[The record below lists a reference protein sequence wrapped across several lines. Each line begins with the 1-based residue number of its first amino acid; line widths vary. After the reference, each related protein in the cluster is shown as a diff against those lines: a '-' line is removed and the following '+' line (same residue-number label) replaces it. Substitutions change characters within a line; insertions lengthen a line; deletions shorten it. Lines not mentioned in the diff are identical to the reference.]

1 MSGTMDRADNDV
13 QVVQM
18 EEADRPA
25 FIAMAQEAFQKGFE
39 EHFGKSEETILPE
52 EDVIQSLTGKGAVA
66 YKVLLDGKMVS
77 GAIVAIDGQTQH
89 NHLDILFVKCGLQGK
104 GVGKAIWMAIEKRH
118 PQTRVWETCTPYFD
132 RRNIHFYVN
141 VCGFQVNEFFHARH
155 PMPDTPDDFIGDGQ
169 RGMFGFVKRMP
180 TPAVRLTTLAEEFS
194 VCKVTDYGRIDLSQ
208 PFVFTGSTDDEKSL
222 VCPVGLVPENTVAR
236 EDGWRALRIEGTL
249 DFSLIG
255 ILAGISQRLADNGIG
270 IFAVSTFNTDYI
282 LTMTENFAR
291 AIQALKAA
299 GYEISLHGKA

>member
-1 MSGTMDRADNDV
+1 MDRADIDI
-13 QVVQM
+13 QVAPM
-18 EEADRPA
+18 EECDRPA
-25 FIAMAQEAFQKGFE
+25 FIAMAQEAFQRGFE
-39 EHFGKSEETILPE
+39 EHFGKTEETILPE
-52 EDVIQSLTGKGAVA
+52 EDVIRSLTGKGAVA
-66 YKVLLDGKMVS
+66 YKALLDGEMIG

-104 GVGKAIWMAIEKRH
+104 GVGKAIWRAIERRH

-141 VCGFQVNEFFHARH
+141 VCGFQVNEFFHSRH
-155 PMPDTPDDFIGDGQ
+155 PMPDTPDDFIGDGNE
-169 RGMFGFVKRMP
+169 GMFGFVKRMP
-180 TPAVRLTTLAEEFS
+180 APAVRLAALAEEFS
-194 VCKVTDYGRIDLSQ
+194 VCKVADYGQIDLSQ

-222 VCPVGLVPENTVAR
+222 VCPVRLVPENTLAR

-255 ILAGISQRLADNGIG
+255 ILAGISQCLADNGIG

-282 LTMTENFAR
+282 MTKTENFAR

-299 GYEISLHGKA
+299 GYEISLREEV

>member
-1 MSGTMDRADNDV
+1 MDRADADI
-13 QVVQM
+13 QVVPM

-52 EDVIQSLTGKGAVA
+52 ADVIQSLTGKGAVA
-66 YKVLLDGKMVS
+66 YKALLDGKMIG
-77 GAIVAIDGQTQH
+77 GAIVAIDGQTQY
-89 NHLDILFVKCGLQGK
+89 NHLDILFVKYGLQGK
-104 GVGKAIWMAIEKRH
+104 GVGKAIWTAIERLH
-118 PQTRVWETCTPYFD
+118 PQTKVWETCTPYFD

-155 PMPDTPDDFIGDGQ
+155 PMLDTPDDFIGDGHE
-169 RGMFGFVKRMP
+169 GMFGFVKRMP
-180 TPAVRLTTLAEEFS
+180 APAVRLAALEEDLS
-194 VCKVTDYGRIDLSQ
+194 VCKVADYGRIDLSQ

-255 ILAGISQRLADNGIG
+255 IFAGISQCLADNGIG

-282 LTMTENFAR
+282 LTKTENFAR
-291 AIQALKAA
+291 AIQALKTA
-299 GYEISLHGKA
+299 GYEISLQGDV

>member
-1 MSGTMDRADNDV
+1 MNKAATKIQVIPMDER
-13 QVVQM
+13 
-18 EEADRPA
+18 DRPA

-39 EHFGKSEETILPE
+39 EHFGKTEETILPE
-52 EDVIQSLTGKGAVA
+52 VDVIRSLTGKGAVA
-66 YKVLLDGKMVS
+66 YKALLDGEMVG

-104 GVGKAIWMAIEKRH
+104 GVGKAIWTAIERRH
-118 PQTRVWETCTPYFD
+118 PQTRVWETCTPCFD

-155 PMPDTPDDFIGDGQ
+155 PMPDTPDDFIGDGHE
-169 RGMFGFVKRMP
+169 GMFGFVKRMP
-180 TPAVRLTTLAEEFS
+180 APAVTLTVLAGEFS
-194 VCKVTDYGRIDLSQ
+194 VCKVADYGRIDLSQ
-208 PFVFTGSTDDEKSL
+208 PFVFTGASDDENSL
-222 VCPVGLVPENTVAR
+222 VCPVRLVPENTVAR

-270 IFAVSTFNTDYI
+270 IFAVSTFNTDYV
-282 LTMTENFAR
+282 LTKSENFVR
-291 AIQALKAA
+291 AIQALKTA
-299 GYEISLHGKA
+299 GYKIIQ

>member
-66 YKVLLDGKMVS
+66 YKVLLDGKMVG

-104 GVGKAIWMAIEKRH
+104 GVGKAIWTAIERRH
-118 PQTRVWETCTPYFD
+118 PQTRVWETCTPCFD

-155 PMPDTPDDFIGDGQ
+155 PMPDTPDDFIGDGHE
-169 RGMFGFVKRMP
+169 GMFGFVKRMP
-180 TPAVRLTTLAEEFS
+180 APAVTLTVLAGEFS
-194 VCKVTDYGRIDLSQ
+194 VCKVADYGRIDLSQ
-208 PFVFTGSTDDEKSL
+208 PFVFTGASDDENSL
-222 VCPVGLVPENTVAR
+222 VCPVRLVPENTVAR

-255 ILAGISQRLADNGIG
+255 ILAGISQCLADNGIG
-270 IFAVSTFNTDYI
+270 IFAVSTFNTDYV
-282 LTMTENFAR
+282 LTKSENFVR
-291 AIQALKAA
+291 AIQALKTA
-299 GYEISLHGKA
+299 GYKIIQ